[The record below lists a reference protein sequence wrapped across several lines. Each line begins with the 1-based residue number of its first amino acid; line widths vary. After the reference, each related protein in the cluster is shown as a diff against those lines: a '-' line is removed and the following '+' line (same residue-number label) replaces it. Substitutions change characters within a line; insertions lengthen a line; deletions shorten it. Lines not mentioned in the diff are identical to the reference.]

1 MRGTLRRC
9 AYSDVSLNRRYCS
22 VVLHLRQAKLSFPSV
37 HLLVGVFPDPPSS
50 LGPPLVERAELLR
63 HVRWVDAVL
72 PSAPPT
78 PTPAWLAE
86 HSIDVVALPEGASVD
101 PAFDPARFAAYERL
115 RELGPFPCAVP
126 AIRSAAD
133 GSGHR

>member
-1 MRGTLRRC
+1 VL
-9 AYSDVSLNRRYCS
+9 LNRRYCS
-22 VVLHLRQAKLSFPSV
+22 VVLHLRQAKLAFPSV

-50 LGPPLVERAELLR
+50 PGPPLVERAELLR

-126 AIRSAAD
+126 AMRAAAD
-133 GSGHR
+133 